1 MVVLT
6 YESEAPPIV
15 FLSLLADQQ
24 LACQPVIG
32 LLLRWMFGHKLRKK

>member
-32 LLLRWMFGHKLRKK
+32 LLLLWMFGHKLRKK